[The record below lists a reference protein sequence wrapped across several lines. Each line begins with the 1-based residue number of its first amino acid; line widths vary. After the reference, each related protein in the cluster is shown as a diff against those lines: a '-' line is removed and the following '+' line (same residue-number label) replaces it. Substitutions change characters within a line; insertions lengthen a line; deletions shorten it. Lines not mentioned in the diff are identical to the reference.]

1 MFKNIFLFLVIA
13 ILASTVTSQES
24 TPKPRKYVVD
34 VFVFE
39 NESSI
44 ELDQI
49 NQHIIKEP
57 LVFSDIMENKDLDDD
72 NGYQLLPTISEE
84 EKEKI
89 IKRNNQP
96 VLVNIKSG
104 EFKNKTS
111 LIKKIKPMVQMT
123 WEQKISSKKHHIKI
137 DLKENLD
144 EDIDLKTDKLNK
156 NTLIYLSV
164 HEDKFDYIDMQVMHK
179 YEIQDKKTYRNTFY
193 SPRPIKTQE
202 IVYRN
207 RSVTKKIYKRIK
219 QNNIYYFDIRDIGII
234 VHIKKELIK
243 T

>member
-13 ILASTVTSQES
+13 ILASKVTSQES
-24 TPKPRKYVVD
+24 IPKPRKYVVD

-39 NESSI
+39 NESSR

-49 NQHIIKEP
+49 HQHKIKEP
-57 LVFSDIMENKDLDDD
+57 LIFSDILEDKDFDDD
-72 NGYQLLPTISEE
+72 NGYQLLPTVSAE
-84 EKEKI
+84 EKERI
-89 IKRNNQP
+89 IKTNNRP
-96 VLVNIKSG
+96 VLVNVRSG
-104 EFKNKTS
+104 EFRNKTS
-111 LIKKIKPMVQMT
+111 LIKEINPMVQMT
-123 WEQKISSKKHHIKI
+123 WEQKISNKKHHIKL

-164 HEDKFDYIDMQVMHK
+164 HEDKFDYIDIQVMHK
-179 YEIQDKKTYRNTFY
+179 YQIQDKKTYRSTFY
-193 SPRPIKTQE
+193 SSRPIKTQE

-207 RSVTKKIYKRIK
+207 RSVSKKIYKRIK